1 MAFSPFYP
9 RDFLRISTNFSCSD
23 PTGETAPV
31 ADYDMKKLS
40 FDFFESNNKDDT
52 GWSELRV
59 IRGSGVIGSCSR
71 EDLFELHLKTCKEN
85 LLNKSA
91 PKAAIDGLERNMVA
105 FFDYRGLE
113 GFFQLEVQPLLGLA
127 RTDNKKSSQSKTKVR
142 LRIVESFDEP
152 GEEKDIRLTLPQSAT
167 HYGVETAVWE
177 KIKEMF
183 PYYRYDRF
191 LDSAQASLYVA
202 HGQKYY
208 EWVCRIYCAGV

>member
-1 MAFSPFYP
+1 MALSPFYP
-9 RDFLRISTNFSCSD
+9 RDFLRISTNFSCTD
-23 PTGETAPV
+23 PTGEAAPV
-31 ADYDMKKLS
+31 ASNEMDEFNAVL
-40 FDFFESNNKDDT
+40 FENNDKDDT

-59 IRGSGVIGSCSR
+59 IRGSGVVSSGSR
-71 EDLFELHLKTCKEN
+71 ENLFEQHLKTCKKN

-91 PKAAIDGLERNMVA
+91 PRAAIDGLERNMVA

-127 RTDNKKSSQSKTKVR
+127 RRDNKKSSQSKTKVR
-142 LRIVESFDEP
+142 LRIVESFDEL

-167 HYGVETAVWE
+167 HYEVETAVWK

-202 HGQKYY
+202 YGQKYY
-208 EWVCRIYCAGV
+208 EWVCRIYYAGV